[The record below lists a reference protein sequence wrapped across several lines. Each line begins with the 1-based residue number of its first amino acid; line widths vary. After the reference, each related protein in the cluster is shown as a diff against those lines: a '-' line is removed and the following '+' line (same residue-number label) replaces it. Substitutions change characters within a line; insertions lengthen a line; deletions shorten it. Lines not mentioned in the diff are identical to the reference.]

1 MKQASRLLAKYR
13 FASEVQKSVKNL
25 SGAGLTYYK
34 DGELVTRQSL
44 ILKKTEDIEAYV
56 IKTIQNYYRTTYK
69 QGIFIWIQDSIV
81 TVFYRTM
88 DSTPWIISKSQC
100 NYRKI

>member
-1 MKQASRLLAKYR
+1 MKQALRFLSKYQ
-13 FASEVQKSVKNL
+13 FAGEVQKSTKNL

-69 QGIFIWIQDSIV
+69 QGICYIWMKDSLV
-81 TVFYRTM
+81 KVFCLTM
-88 DSTPWIISKSQC
+88 DSIP
-100 NYRKI
+100 